1 MEMVT
6 NAVNW
11 VEIPVSDFSRAQKFY
26 SAIFDYDMPANQ
38 MGDKMMGFF
47 LAEPGGVSGA
57 IVQGEGYK
65 PSREG
70 ALVYL
75 SGGRDLSVVLG
86 RVEAAGGQIILP
98 KTLIT
103 DEIGF
108 IALFVDCEGN
118 KIGLHSMQ

>member
-1 MEMVT
+1 
-6 NAVNW
+6 
-11 VEIPVSDFSRAQKFY
+11 
-26 SAIFDYDMPANQ
+26 
-38 MGDKMMGFF
+38 MGFF

-118 KIGLHSMQ
+118 KIGLHSM